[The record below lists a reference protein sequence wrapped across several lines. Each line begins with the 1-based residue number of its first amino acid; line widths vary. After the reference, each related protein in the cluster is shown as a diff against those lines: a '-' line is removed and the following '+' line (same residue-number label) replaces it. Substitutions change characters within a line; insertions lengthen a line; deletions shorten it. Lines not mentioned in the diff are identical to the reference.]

1 MDPVTISL
9 AVGVA
14 SKAFSAIKQGFAVG
28 RDIEQMSGD
37 IGRWMG
43 AVSDVDNAEKQAK
56 NPPLFGKLFKAGSI
70 EEAAMAAYAAKK
82 KLEEQRYELKM
93 FLNLTHGPGA
103 YDELLQMEGQI
114 RKQRQRTIYKQQQ
127 MRQQIGEGIAWLF
140 LALVV
145 GGALLL
151 LASIFSGKSY
161 ADGFK
166 YKPRGYTEQQ
176 KIWQNK
182 IIKKQMVTCRLKSQ
196 KVYMGKMACI
206 YVAAGGTKNK
216 TYEIE
221 FTDVHIGCPR
231 QYSCV
236 YNPGSKE
243 PQIGDVMKSL
253 KSAVKG
259 K

>member
-14 SKAFSAIKQGFAVG
+14 SKAFSAIKEGFAIG

-56 NPPLFGKLFKAGSI
+56 NPPLFGKLFKAGSV

-93 FLNLTHGPGA
+93 FLNLTHGPKA

-114 RKQRQRTIYKQQQ
+114 RKQRQQTIYKQQQ
-127 MRQQIGEGIAWLF
+127 LRRQLGEGIAWLF
-140 LALVV
+140 LVAII
-145 GGALLL
+145 GGFILLL
-151 LASIFSGKSY
+151 VSMFTSKSY
-161 ADGFK
+161 ADGYT
-166 YKPRGYTEQQ
+166 YKSKNYTKQQ
-176 KIWQNK
+176 KIHQGK
-182 IIKKQMVTCRLKSQ
+182 IQKKKYTTCRLKKRIKSKSGQ
-196 KVYMGKMACI
+196 MACI
-206 YVAAGGTKNK
+206 YIGNNQ
-216 TYEIE
+216 TYELMIE
-221 FTDVHIGCPR
+221 SWCPK
-231 QYSCV
+231 QYKCI
-236 YNPGSKE
+236 YNPWGKE
-243 PQIGDVMKSL
+243 PNIDDVIDSL
-253 KSAVKG
+253 NNATKG

>member
-93 FLNLTHGPGA
+93 FLNLTHGPQA
-103 YDELLQMEGQI
+103 YDELLHMEGQI
-114 RKQRQRTIYKQQQ
+114 RKERQRTIYKQQQ
-127 MRQQIGEGIAWLF
+127 LRRQVGEGIAWIF
-140 LALVV
+140 LVLVV
-145 GGALLL
+145 GGFILLV
-151 LASIFSGKSY
+151 ASIWFKKAH
-161 ADGFK
+161 ADGYV
-166 YKPRGYTEQQ
+166 YKPKEYTREQ
-176 KIWQNK
+176 KIWQGK
-182 IIKKQMVTCRLKSQ
+182 IKK
-196 KVYMGKMACI
+196 
-206 YVAAGGTKNK
+206 KN
-216 TYEIE
+216 IQLV
-221 FTDVHIGCPR
+221 D
-231 QYSCV
+231 
-236 YNPGSKE
+236 
-243 PQIGDVMKSL
+243 
-253 KSAVKG
+253 
-259 K
+259 

>member
-93 FLNLTHGPGA
+93 FLNLTHGPQA
-103 YDELLQMEGQI
+103 YNELLQMEGQI
-114 RKQRQRTIYKQQQ
+114 RKQRQETIYKQQQ
-127 MRQQIGEGIAWLF
+127 LRRQVGEGIGWVF
-140 LALVV
+140 LILIL
-145 GGALLL
+145 GGFLLL
-151 LASIFSGKSY
+151 LASIFSSKAYG
-161 ADGFK
+161 D
-166 YKPRGYTEQQ
+166 GYTYKSKKYTKQQ
-176 KIWQNK
+176 KIHQG
-182 IIKKQMVTCRLKSQ
+182 ILKKNVYVTCRLKKQ
-196 KVYMGKMACI
+196 KVVKDKMACI
-206 YVAAGGTKNK
+206 YEGANK
-216 TYEIE
+216 TYELE
-221 FTDVHIGCPR
+221 FADVRVGCPR
-231 QYSCV
+231 QYKCIH
-236 YNPGSKE
+236 NPNSKE
-243 PQIGDVMKSL
+243 PNINDVMESL
-253 KSAVKG
+253 RSITK
-259 K
+259 